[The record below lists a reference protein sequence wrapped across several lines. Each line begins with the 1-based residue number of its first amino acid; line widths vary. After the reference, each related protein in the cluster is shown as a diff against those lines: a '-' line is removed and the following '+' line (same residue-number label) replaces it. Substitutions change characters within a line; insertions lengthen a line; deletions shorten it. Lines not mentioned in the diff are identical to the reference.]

1 MTESTIRYAL
11 YFAPPQDNPWWSLLS
26 RWLGYDACTGKD
38 VPQLDIAAVRS
49 SDFRA
54 ITEHP
59 RHYGAHATLKA
70 PFRLSPAHS
79 EQNLL
84 EAVDIYAAGLTAFTL
99 PEPRVELLK
108 NFIALVPSKA
118 DAQINRIADDCTVK
132 FDHFRA
138 PLSDAEMA
146 RRLGE
151 PLDELSRE
159 LLSRWGYPHVLQRY
173 QFHISL
179 TGSLNTYSQGATS
192 AVLQTANEFFA
203 PLKSVELPFNAV
215 CIFRQHSAAQR
226 FTLIH
231 RAGMTS

>member
-1 MTESTIRYAL
+1 
-11 YFAPPQDNPWWSLLS
+11 
-26 RWLGYDACTGKD
+26 
-38 VPQLDIAAVRS
+38 
-49 SDFRA
+49 
-54 ITEHP
+54 
-59 RHYGAHATLKA
+59 
-70 PFRLSPAHS
+70 
-79 EQNLL
+79 
-84 EAVDIYAAGLTAFTL
+84 
-99 PEPRVELLK
+99 
-108 NFIALVPSKA
+108 
-118 DAQINRIADDCTVK
+118 
-132 FDHFRA
+132 
-138 PLSDAEMA
+138 MA